1 MEGEGVG
8 GSSKGR
14 WRGDVRGYV
23 ERERDE
29 VTVKEVMFT
38 FTCVQE
44 K

>member
-1 MEGEGVG
+1 MQ
-8 GSSKGR
+8 
-14 WRGDVRGYV
+14 GDARGYV